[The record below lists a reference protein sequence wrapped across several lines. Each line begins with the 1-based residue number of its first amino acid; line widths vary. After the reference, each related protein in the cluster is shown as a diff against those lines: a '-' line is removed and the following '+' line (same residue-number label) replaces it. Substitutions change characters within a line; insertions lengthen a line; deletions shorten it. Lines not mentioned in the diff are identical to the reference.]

1 MLLLYMRWPGRA
13 LEAGE
18 VPPAPVLAY
27 VAQQLG
33 VAPEAFAD
41 YAHRDQTRREHLV
54 EIRRS
59 HGFRIFDRKAFHEV
73 VAFSIPIAQTIV
85 HPGQMAGVIVD
96 ELRRRQILLP
106 SSSVLEA
113 VLRRARQQAEQRTYE
128 VLTNG
133 LRPDTLQGLD
143 DLLARRTGQAA
154 TWLSWLRNAPQSPAA
169 RNILRLIER
178 LTHIRALDLD
188 RARADMIPALTFD
201 RLADRSEAHTSE
213 LQSLMRISYAVFC

>member
-1 MLLLYMRWPGRA
+1 MLIFFFSSRRRHTSCA
-13 LEAGE
+13 L
-18 VPPAPVLAY
+18 VT
-27 VAQQLG
+27 G
-33 VAPEAFAD
+33 V
-41 YAHRDQTRREHLV
+41 QTCALPISRREHLV

-113 VLRRARQQAEQRTYE
+113 VLRRARQQAEQLTYE

-143 DLLARRTGQAA
+143 DLLARRTG
-154 TWLSWLRNAPQSPAA
+154 
-169 RNILRLIER
+169 
-178 LTHIRALDLD
+178 
-188 RARADMIPALTFD
+188 
-201 RLADRSEAHTSE
+201 RSEEHTSE
-213 LQSLMRISYAVFC
+213 LQSLMRISYAVFCLKKKKHNRIKQNNNTHIHYDTRTQYI